1 MNKPIGRRLFLR
13 SAPAAVLAPA
23 TVAESLKNGLSSAVG
38 GGYANFGA
46 VPTPASTQE
55 ESGVPS
61 WVTHEATE
69 LRKIISGEAR
79 EEREVHYEID
89 HLPRAL
95 HYDSLQS
102 VSPVRRAQM
111 FSDYRLEAERD
122 RAKARAKFSLKR
134 LIAEWGLIE

>member
-1 MNKPIGRRLFLR
+1 MNKSIGRRSFLR
-13 SAPAAVLAPA
+13 AAPAAVLAPA
-23 TVAESLKNGLSSAVG
+23 TVAESVKNGLSSGAG
-38 GGYANFGA
+38 IRYASFAGTP
-46 VPTPASTQE
+46 VPANVQD
-55 ESGVPS
+55 ESGIPS

-79 EEREVHYEID
+79 EEREVHYDID